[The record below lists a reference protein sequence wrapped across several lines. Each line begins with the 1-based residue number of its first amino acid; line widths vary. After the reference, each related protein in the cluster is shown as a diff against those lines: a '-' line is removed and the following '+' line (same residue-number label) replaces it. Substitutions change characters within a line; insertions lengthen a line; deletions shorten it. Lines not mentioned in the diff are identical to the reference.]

1 MEHKVIFLDIDGVL
15 NSALSLYAGEY
26 TKTWN
31 INKTILKAY
40 KKFTEKHDIKTVVSS
55 TWREKANGSLFEMEK
70 IILNDSGIHLK
81 IDGMTDV
88 LNKSRGIEI
97 DKYIKENNVKNY
109 AIIDDG
115 KGFLEYQLTKLVQT
129 DISLGMTLYDIK
141 KLAEV
146 LEIDDRELKFI

>member
-1 MEHKVIFLDIDGVL
+1 MESKVIFLDIDGVL
-15 NSALSLYAGEY
+15 NSALSLYAGECE
-26 TKTWN
+26 KTWN

-40 KKFTEKHDIKTVVSS
+40 KKFVEKHSIKTVVSS
-55 TWREKANGSLFEMEK
+55 TWREKANGNLFEMEK
-70 IILNDSGIHLK
+70 IILNDSNIHLK

-88 LNKSRGIEI
+88 LNKSKGIEI
-97 DKYIKENNVKNY
+97 DKYIKDNDIKNY

-146 LEIDDRELKFI
+146 LGVEDIELNFI